1 MAALPTPDGAAAPA
15 PVRGTAHL
23 GILFLETVQVER
35 RISGTWTRLA
45 SDVPAT
51 FEAVSLHTR
60 AELAAFTHKPLLC
73 LWLYPAAVLLDGD
86 RVIRSDG
93 SGWYVKGT
101 PFLAPRGTHYA
112 VLVEG
117 ELADTL
123 FAAPAP

>member
-1 MAALPTPDGAAAPA
+1 MAVSSASDSSTAQS
-15 PVRGTAHL
+15 PVGGTAHL

-35 RISGTWTRLA
+35 RVSGSWTRIA

-51 FEAVSLHTR
+51 FEPVSVHTR

-73 LWLYPAAVLLDGD
+73 LWLYPATSLQDGD
-86 RVIRSDG
+86 RVVRADG
-93 SGWYVKGT
+93 SAWYLRGM
-101 PFLAPRGTHYA
+101 PFMAPRGTHYA

-123 FAAPAP
+123 FTAPAP